1 MERTIQGLQV
11 LSSASKSGLDS
22 MYAARVGVCAHG
34 GETHY
39 FQVGSA
45 ETELH
50 AEQLAA
56 DYILLIKEL
65 PSDWLDQCLESPNPE

>member
-11 LSSASKSGLDS
+11 FSSASLTGIDS
-22 MYAARVGVCAHG
+22 MYAARVGVCAQG

-39 FQVGSA
+39 FQVGEA

-56 DYILLIKEL
+56 EHILLMKEL
-65 PSDWLDQCLESPNPE
+65 PIAWLDQCVEPQDPD

>member
-11 LSSASKSGLDS
+11 FSSASLTGIDS
-22 MYAARVGVCAHG
+22 MYAARVGVCSQG

-39 FQVGSA
+39 FQVGEA

-56 DYILLIKEL
+56 EYILLMKEL
-65 PSDWLDQCLESPNPE
+65 PIHWVDQCLESPSPE

>member
-1 MERTIQGLQV
+1 MERTIKGLQV
-11 LSSASKSGLDS
+11 FSSASLTGIDS
-22 MYAARVGVCAHG
+22 MYAARVGVCSQG

-39 FQVGSA
+39 FQVGEA

-56 DYILLIKEL
+56 EYILLMKEL
-65 PSDWLDQCLESPNPE
+65 PADWLDQCLASPNPE

>member
-11 LSSASKSGLDS
+11 FSSASLAGVDS

-34 GETHY
+34 GGTHY
-39 FQVGSA
+39 FQVGEA

-56 DYILLIKEL
+56 EYILLMKEL
-65 PSDWLDQCLESPNPE
+65 PIDWVDQWLESPSPE